1 MKFIMVLFSMIL
13 ISIDSQVKNPFS
25 ELKYD
30 SVVMYDFEGGK
41 GTPDMFII
49 NEKGRLANTVI
60 KQVQLDKETISAL
73 SKRLGQ
79 RESYGGA
86 QAACFDPHLG
96 FVYYDHGNVVAHIS
110 ICLDCNVLHSSV
122 DIPAQMQGKTGR
134 GNDVYYLG
142 GGLSKS
148 FRKFLNDLLVVNK
161 FSHQLKD

>member
-1 MKFIMVLFSMIL
+1 MKFIIILFSTIL
-13 ISIDSQVKNPFS
+13 ISITGQVRNPFS

-30 SVVMYDFEGGK
+30 RVVMYDFAGGK
-41 GTPDMFII
+41 GSSDVFII
-49 NEKGRLANTVI
+49 NDKGQLAKTVI
-60 KQVQLDKETISAL
+60 NQVQLNKETISSL

-79 RESYGGA
+79 EESYGGV

-96 FVYYDHGNVVAHIS
+96 FVYYDHGKVVAHIS

-134 GNDVYYLG
+134 GNNVYYLG

-148 FRKFLNDLLVVNK
+148 FRQFLNGLLVVNK
-161 FSHQLKD
+161 FSHQLKE